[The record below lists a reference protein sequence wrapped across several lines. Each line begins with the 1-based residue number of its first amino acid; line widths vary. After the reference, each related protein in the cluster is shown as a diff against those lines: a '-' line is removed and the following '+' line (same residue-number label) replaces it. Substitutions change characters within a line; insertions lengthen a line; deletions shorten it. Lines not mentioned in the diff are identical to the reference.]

1 MKTRLIIGIFAAV
14 WMFSACEKVDTMERD
29 DANDESE
36 GVKEIVMHVG
46 GIAWSYEDSGICD
59 APSYGSRRD
68 AAARDTATRALE
80 ANGETMKELW
90 VFDVIGDSCALVCR
104 QTDVDDNFGSVSM
117 KLSYGNHRLAVVC
130 SRGEGSDV
138 DVSNG
143 RIAWEKVRDTFWN
156 VVDCDVAKTGST
168 DISVT
173 LKRVAARMRVTVNDV
188 IPSDLKTISISG
200 EPWYKGIDVKT
211 GEAIGGLSSVE
222 GVTDVSSLA
231 VPSAYVGTEKK
242 LAVSLW
248 IMSKGDEWTEDV
260 TVAMLNE
267 NGDVLS
273 QSLCNGVPMK
283 RNRVTNVAGYF
294 LSGGASGNII
304 LDDSWSDTYQ
314 FDF

>member
-1 MKTRLIIGIFAAV
+1 MKVRLIIGMLTAM
-14 WMFSACEKVDTMERD
+14 WMFSACEKVDTMERE
-29 DANDESE
+29 DASGESE

-46 GIAWSYEDSGICD
+46 GISWSYEDSGICD
-59 APSYGSRRD
+59 APSYGSRTD
-68 AAARDTATRALE
+68 AAARDAATRALE
-80 ANGETMKELW
+80 ANGEAMKELW

-130 SRGEGSDV
+130 SRGGGSDV

-143 RIAWEKVRDTFWN
+143 RIEWEKVRDTFWN

-173 LKRVAARMRVTVNDV
+173 LKRVAARMRVTINDI
-188 IPSDLKTISISG
+188 IPSDLKTISITG

-211 GEAIGGLSSVE
+211 GEAIGGLSSIE
-222 GVTDVSSLA
+222 GVTDVSTLA

-248 IMSKGDEWTEDV
+248 IMSKGNEWTEDV
-260 TVAMLNE
+260 TVKMLGE

-273 QSLCNGVPMK
+273 EVVCPGVPMQ
-283 RNRVTNVAGYF
+283 RNRVTNVTGYF
-294 LSGGASGNII
+294 LSGGASGNILI
-304 LDDSWSDTYQ
+304 DDSWSDTYQ
-314 FDF
+314 YDI

>member
-1 MKTRLIIGIFAAV
+1 MKVRLIIGMLTAM
-14 WMFSACEKVDTMERD
+14 WMFSACEKVDTMERE
-29 DANDESE
+29 DASNESE
-36 GVKEIVMHVG
+36 GVKEVVMHVG
-46 GIAWSYEDSGICD
+46 GIAWNYEDSGICD
-59 APSYGSRRD
+59 APSNGSRED
-68 AAARDTATRALE
+68 AATRALE
-80 ANGETMKELW
+80 ANGEAMKELW

-138 DVSNG
+138 DVSN
-143 RIAWEKVRDTFWN
+143 RLIAWEKVRDTFWN

-173 LKRVAARMRVTVNDV
+173 LKRVAARMRVTINDI
-188 IPSDLKTISISG
+188 IPSDLKTISITG

-211 GEAIGGLSSVE
+211 GEAIGGLSSIE
-222 GVTDVSSLA
+222 GVTDVSTLA

-248 IMSKGDEWTEDV
+248 IMSKGNEWTEDV
-260 TVAMLNE
+260 AVKMLGE

-273 QSLCNGVPMK
+273 EVVCPGVPMQ
-283 RNRVTNVAGYF
+283 RNRVTNVTGYF
-294 LSGGASGNII
+294 LSGGASGNILI
-304 LDDSWSDTYQ
+304 DDSWSDTYQ
-314 FDF
+314 YDI

>member
-1 MKTRLIIGIFAAV
+1 MKVRLIIGMLTAM
-14 WMFSACEKVDTMERD
+14 WMFSACEKVDTMERE
-29 DANDESE
+29 DASNESE
-36 GVKEIVMHVG
+36 GVKEVVMHVG
-46 GIAWSYEDSGICD
+46 GIAWNYEDSGICD
-59 APSYGSRRD
+59 APSNGSRED
-68 AAARDTATRALE
+68 AATRALE
-80 ANGETMKELW
+80 ANGEAMKELW

-143 RIAWEKVRDTFWN
+143 LIAWEKVRDTFWN

-188 IPSDLKTISISG
+188 VPSDLKTISISG

-222 GVTDVSSLA
+222 GVEDVSSLA

-248 IMSKGDEWTEDV
+248 IRSKGEQWTENV
-260 TVAMLNE
+260 TVKMLGE
-267 NGDVLS
+267 NGDALS
-273 QSLCNGVPMK
+273 EVVCPGVPMQ
-283 RNRVTNVAGYF
+283 RNRVTNITGYF
-294 LSGGASGNII
+294 LSGGASGNIH
-304 LDDSWSDTYQ
+304 LDDSWSNTYQ
-314 FDF
+314 YDI

>member
-1 MKTRLIIGIFAAV
+1 MIRLLIGILTAM
-14 WMFSACEKVDTMERD
+14 WMFSACEKVDVMRE
-29 DANDESE
+29 NDREVSE

-59 APSYGSRRD
+59 APSNDSRRD
-68 AAARDTATRALE
+68 AAARDATTRALE

-90 VFDVIGDSCALVCR
+90 VFDVIGDSCALVCK
-104 QTDVDDNFGSVSM
+104 QTEVDDNFGSVSM

-222 GVTDVSSLA
+222 GVTDVSTLA

-248 IMSKGDEWTEDV
+248 IMSKGTEWTENV
-260 TVAMLNE
+260 TVKMLND

-273 QSLCNGVPMK
+273 QSLCNGVPMQ
-283 RNRVTNVAGYF
+283 RNRVTNIAGYF

-314 FDF
+314 YDF

>member
-1 MKTRLIIGIFAAV
+1 MIRLLIGILTAM
-14 WMFSACEKVDTMERD
+14 WMFSACEKVDTMQRE

-46 GIAWSYEDSGICD
+46 GISWSYEDSGICD
-59 APSYGSRRD
+59 APSNGSRRD
-68 AAARDTATRALE
+68 AAARDAATRALE
-80 ANGETMKELW
+80 ANGEAMKELW

-104 QTDVDDNFGSVSM
+104 QTEVDDNFGSVSM

-143 RIAWEKVRDTFWN
+143 RIAWDKVRDTFWN

-173 LKRVAARMRVTVNDV
+173 LKRIAARMRVTINDV

-222 GVTDVSSLA
+222 GVTDVSSLT

>member
-1 MKTRLIIGIFAAV
+1 MIRLLIGILTAM
-14 WMFSACEKVDTMERD
+14 WMFSACEKVGTMERE
-29 DANDESE
+29 DANNESE

-46 GIAWSYEDSGICD
+46 GIVWSFEDSGICD
-59 APSYGSRRD
+59 APNKTN
-68 AAARDTATRALE
+68 AATRALE

-90 VFDVIGDSCALVCR
+90 VFDIIGDSCALVCK
-104 QTDVDDNFGSVSM
+104 QTEVDDNFGSVSM

-168 DISVT
+168 DVSVT

-222 GVTDVSSLA
+222 GVEDVSSLA
-231 VPSAYVGTEKK
+231 VPSQYVGTEKK
-242 LAVSLW
+242 LAVLLW
-248 IMSKGDEWTEDV
+248 IMRKGDEWTENV
-260 TVAMLNE
+260 TVKMLGE

-273 QSLCNGVPMK
+273 QSLCNGVPMQ

-314 FDF
+314 YDF

>member
-1 MKTRLIIGIFAAV
+1 MKVRLIIGMLTAM
-14 WMFSACEKVDTMERD
+14 WMFSACEKVDTMERE
-29 DANDESE
+29 DASNESE
-36 GVKEIVMHVG
+36 GVKEVVMHVG
-46 GIAWSYEDSGICD
+46 GIAWNYEDSGICD
-59 APSYGSRRD
+59 APSNGSRED
-68 AAARDTATRALE
+68 AATRALE
-80 ANGETMKELW
+80 ANGEAMKELW

-143 RIAWEKVRDTFWN
+143 LIAWEKVRDTFWN

-173 LKRVAARMRVTVNDV
+173 LKRVAARMRVTINDI
-188 IPSDLKTISISG
+188 IPSDLKTISITG

-211 GEAIGGLSSVE
+211 GEAIGGLSSIE
-222 GVTDVSSLA
+222 GVTDVSTLA

-248 IMSKGDEWTEDV
+248 IMSKGNEWTEDV
-260 TVAMLNE
+260 TVKMLGE

-273 QSLCNGVPMK
+273 EVVCPGVPMQ
-283 RNRVTNVAGYF
+283 RNRVTNVTGYF
-294 LSGGASGNII
+294 LSGGASGNIH
-304 LDDSWSDTYQ
+304 LDDSWSNTYQ
-314 FDF
+314 YDI

>member
-1 MKTRLIIGIFAAV
+1 MKIQSIIGMLTAMSICA
-14 WMFSACEKVDTMERD
+14 ACERVDTMERKG
-29 DANDESE
+29 ANDESE
-36 GVKEIVMHVG
+36 EVKEIVMHVG

-59 APSYGSRRD
+59 APSNGSRRD
-68 AAARDTATRALE
+68 SDARDAATRVLE
-80 ANGETMKELW
+80 ANGEVMKELW
-90 VFDVIGDSCALVCR
+90 VFDVVGDSCALVCR

-138 DVSNG
+138 DAGNG

-188 IPSDLKTISISG
+188 IPSVLKTISISG
-200 EPWYKGIDVKT
+200 DPWYKGIDVKT
-211 GEAIGGLSSVE
+211 GEAIGGLYSVE
-222 GVTDVSSLA
+222 GVEDVSSLA

-248 IMSKGDEWTEDV
+248 IMSKGEQWTEDV
-260 TVAMLNE
+260 TVKMLGE

-273 QSLCNGVPMK
+273 EVVCPGVPMQ
-283 RNRVTNVAGYF
+283 RNRVTNITGYF
-294 LSGGASGNII
+294 LSGGASGNIH

-314 FDF
+314 YDI

>member
-1 MKTRLIIGIFAAV
+1 MKTRIILGIFAAM
-14 WMFSACEKVDTMERD
+14 WMFSACEKVDTMELE
-29 DANDESE
+29 DANGESE

-46 GIAWSYEDSGICD
+46 GIVWSYEDSGIYD

-68 AAARDTATRALE
+68 AATRALE

-90 VFDVIGDSCALVCR
+90 VFDVVGDSCALVCR
-104 QTDVDDNFGSVSM
+104 QTEVDDNFGSVSM

-143 RIAWEKVRDTFWN
+143 RVAWDKVRDTFWN
-156 VVDCDVAKTGST
+156 VLDCDVAKTGST

-188 IPSDLKTISISG
+188 IPSDLKTISITG

-211 GEAIGGLSSVE
+211 GEAIGGLSSIE
-222 GVTDVSSLA
+222 GVTDVSTLA

-248 IMSKGDEWTEDV
+248 IMSKGNEWTEDV
-260 TVAMLNE
+260 TVKMLGE

-273 QSLCNGVPMK
+273 EVVCPGVPMQ
-283 RNRVTNVAGYF
+283 RNRVTNVTGYF
-294 LSGGASGNII
+294 LSGGASGNILI
-304 LDDSWSDTYQ
+304 DDSWSDTYQ
-314 FDF
+314 YDI

>member
-1 MKTRLIIGIFAAV
+1 MKVRLIIGMLTAM
-14 WMFSACEKVDTMERD
+14 WMFSACEKVDTMERE
-29 DANDESE
+29 DASNESE
-36 GVKEIVMHVG
+36 GVKEVVMHVG
-46 GIAWSYEDSGICD
+46 GIAWNYEDSGICD
-59 APSYGSRRD
+59 APSNGSRED
-68 AAARDTATRALE
+68 AATRALE
-80 ANGETMKELW
+80 ANGEAMKELW

-143 RIAWEKVRDTFWN
+143 LIAWEKVRDTFWN

-173 LKRVAARMRVTVNDV
+173 LKRVAARMRVTINDI
-188 IPSDLKTISISG
+188 IPSDLKTISITG

-211 GEAIGGLSSVE
+211 GEAIGGLSSIE
-222 GVTDVSSLA
+222 GVTDVSTLA

-248 IMSKGDEWTEDV
+248 IMSKGNEWTEDV
-260 TVAMLNE
+260 AVKMLGE

-273 QSLCNGVPMK
+273 EVVCPGVPMQ
-283 RNRVTNVAGYF
+283 RNRVTNVTGYF
-294 LSGGASGNII
+294 LSGGASGNILI
-304 LDDSWSDTYQ
+304 DDSWSNTYQ
-314 FDF
+314 YDI

>member
-1 MKTRLIIGIFAAV
+1 MKTRFIIGMFAAM
-14 WMFSACEKVDTMERD
+14 WICSGCERVSTMERED
-29 DANDESE
+29 VGNESE

-68 AAARDTATRALE
+68 AAERDAATRVLE
-80 ANGETMKELW
+80 ANGEAMKELW

-104 QTDVDDNFGSVSM
+104 QTEVDDNFGSVSM

-156 VVDCDVAKTGST
+156 VVDCDVAKTGNT
-168 DISVT
+168 DISVK

-222 GVTDVSSLA
+222 GVTDVSTLA

-248 IMSKGDEWTEDV
+248 IMSKANEWTEDV
-260 TVAMLNE
+260 TVKMLGD

-273 QSLCNGVPMK
+273 QSLCPGVPMQ

>member
-1 MKTRLIIGIFAAV
+1 MKIRVIIGIFAAME
-14 WMFSACEKVDTMERD
+14 MFSACEKVDVMND
-29 DANDESE
+29 NGSDESK

-46 GIAWSYEDSGICD
+46 GIAWNYEDSGICD
-59 APSYGSRRD
+59 APSNGSRRD
-68 AAARDTATRALE
+68 AAARVAATRALE
-80 ANGETMKELW
+80 ANGEAMKELW

-130 SRGEGSDV
+130 SRGEGSNV

-156 VVDCDVAKTGST
+156 VVDCDVSKTGST

-200 EPWYKGIDVKT
+200 EPWYNGIDVKT

-248 IMSKGDEWTEDV
+248 IMSKGEQWTEDV
-260 TVAMLNE
+260 TVKMLGE

-273 QSLCNGVPMK
+273 EVLCPGVPMQ
-283 RNRVTNVAGYF
+283 RNRVTNITGYF
-294 LSGGASGNII
+294 LSGGASGNIH

-314 FDF
+314 YDI

>member
-1 MKTRLIIGIFAAV
+1 M
-14 WMFSACEKVDTMERD
+14 
-29 DANDESE
+29 
-36 GVKEIVMHVG
+36 
-46 GIAWSYEDSGICD
+46 
-59 APSYGSRRD
+59 
-68 AAARDTATRALE
+68 
-80 ANGETMKELW
+80 
-90 VFDVIGDSCALVCR
+90 FDVIGAGCALACK
-104 QTDVDDNFGSVSM
+104 QTEVDDNFGSVSM

-143 RIAWEKVRDTFWN
+143 RIAWDKVRDTFWN

-168 DISVT
+168 DVSVT

-211 GEAIGGLSSVE
+211 GEAIGGLSSIE
-222 GVTDVSSLA
+222 GVTDVSTLA

-248 IMSKGDEWTEDV
+248 IMSKANEWTEDV
-260 TVAMLNE
+260 TVKMLDDK
-267 NGDVLS
+267 GDVLS
-273 QSLCNGVPMK
+273 QSLCNGVPMQ
-283 RNRVTNVAGYF
+283 RNRVTNVTGYF
-294 LSGGASGNII
+294 LSGGASGNIV
-304 LDDSWSDTYQ
+304 LDDGWSDTYQ

>member
-1 MKTRLIIGIFAAV
+1 MKIRIILGILTAM
-14 WMFSACEKVDTMERD
+14 WMFSACERMDTMEHE
-29 DANDESE
+29 DANDESN

-46 GIAWSYEDSGICD
+46 GIAWNYEDSGICD
-59 APSYGSRRD
+59 APSNGSRED
-68 AAARDTATRALE
+68 AATRALE
-80 ANGETMKELW
+80 ANGEAMKELW

-143 RIAWEKVRDTFWN
+143 LIAWEKVRDTFWN
-156 VVDCDVAKTGST
+156 VVDCDVAKIGST

-188 IPSDLKTISISG
+188 IPSNLKTISISG

-222 GVTDVSSLA
+222 GVEDVSSLA

-248 IMSKGDEWTEDV
+248 IMSKGEQWTEDV
-260 TVAMLNE
+260 AVKMLGE

-273 QSLCNGVPMK
+273 EVVCPGVPMQ
-283 RNRVTNVAGYF
+283 RNRVTNVTGYF
-294 LSGGASGNII
+294 LSGGASGNILI
-304 LDDSWSDTYQ
+304 DDSWSNTYQ
-314 FDF
+314 YDI

>member
-1 MKTRLIIGIFAAV
+1 MKIRVKLGIFAAM
-14 WMFSACEKVDTMERD
+14 WMFSACEKVDTMERE

-36 GVKEIVMHVG
+36 GAKEIVMHIG
-46 GIAWSYEDSGICD
+46 GIAWNYEDSGICD
-59 APSYGSRRD
+59 APNKGSRRD
-68 AAARDTATRALE
+68 AAARDAATRALE
-80 ANGETMKELW
+80 ANGEAMKELW
-90 VFDVIGDSCALVCR
+90 VFDIIGDSCALVCR

-143 RIAWEKVRDTFWN
+143 RITWEKVRDTFWN

-211 GEAIGGLSSVE
+211 GEAIGGLSSIE
-222 GVTDVSSLA
+222 GVEDVSSLA

-248 IMSKGDEWTEDV
+248 IMSKGEQWTEDV
-260 TVAMLNE
+260 TVKMLGE

-273 QSLCNGVPMK
+273 EVDCPGVPMQ
-283 RNRVTNVAGYF
+283 RNRVTNITGYF
-294 LSGGASGNII
+294 LSGGASGNIH
-304 LDDSWSDTYQ
+304 LDDSWSNTYQ
-314 FDF
+314 YDI

>member
-1 MKTRLIIGIFAAV
+1 MIRLLIGILTAM
-14 WMFSACEKVDTMERD
+14 WMFSACESMDTMERED
-29 DANDESE
+29 VGDESE

-59 APSYGSRRD
+59 APSNVSRRD
-68 AAARDTATRALE
+68 AAARDAAARALE
-80 ANGETMKELW
+80 ANGEAMKELW
-90 VFDVIGDSCALVCR
+90 VFDVIGNSCALICK

-143 RIAWEKVRDTFWN
+143 RIAWERVRDTFWN
-156 VVDCDVAKTGST
+156 LVDCDVAKTGNT
-168 DISVT
+168 NISVT

-211 GEAIGGLSSVE
+211 GEAIGELSSVE

-248 IMSKGDEWTEDV
+248 IMSKGNEWAENV
-260 TVAMLNE
+260 TVKMLDD
-267 NGDVLS
+267 NGDMLS
-273 QSLCNGVPMK
+273 QSLCNGVPMQ

>member
-1 MKTRLIIGIFAAV
+1 MIRLLIGILTAM
-14 WMFSACEKVDTMERD
+14 WMFSACEKVDVMNENGSSE
-29 DANDESE
+29 ND

-59 APSYGSRRD
+59 VPSNGSRRD
-68 AAARDTATRALE
+68 AATRALE

-90 VFDVIGDSCALVCR
+90 VFDVIGDSCALVCK
-104 QTDVDDNFGSVSM
+104 QTEVDDNFGNVSM
-117 KLSYGNHRLAVVC
+117 KLSYGSHRLAVVC

-143 RIAWEKVRDTFWN
+143 LIAWDKVRDTFWN

-188 IPSDLKTISISG
+188 IPSYLKTISISG

-211 GEAIGGLSSVE
+211 GEAIGELSSVE

-248 IMSKGDEWTEDV
+248 IMSKGNEWTENV
-260 TVAMLNE
+260 TVKMLGE

-273 QSLCNGVPMK
+273 QSLCNGVPLQ

-314 FDF
+314 YDF

>member
-1 MKTRLIIGIFAAV
+1 MKTRLIIGMFAAI
-14 WMFSACEKVDTMERD
+14 WICTACEKVDVMNE
-29 DANDESE
+29 NDSGVSE

-46 GIAWSYEDSGICD
+46 SIVWSYEDSGICD
-59 APSYGSRRD
+59 APNKTN
-68 AAARDTATRALE
+68 AATRALE
-80 ANGETMKELW
+80 ANGEAMKELW
-90 VFDVIGDSCALVCR
+90 VFDVIGESCALVCK
-104 QTDVDDNFGSVSM
+104 QTEVDDNFGSVSM

-143 RIAWEKVRDTFWN
+143 RIAWDKLRDTFWN

-231 VPSAYVGTEKK
+231 VPSQYVGTEKK

-248 IMSKGDEWTEDV
+248 IMGKSNEWTEDV
-260 TVAMLNE
+260 TVKMLGE

-273 QSLCNGVPMK
+273 QSLCNGVPMQ

>member
-1 MKTRLIIGIFAAV
+1 MKTRLIIGMFAAM
-14 WMFSACEKVDTMERD
+14 WICSGCERVGFMERED
-29 DANDESE
+29 VGNESE

-46 GIAWSYEDSGICD
+46 GIAWNYEDSGICD
-59 APSYGSRRD
+59 APNNGSRRD
-68 AAARDTATRALE
+68 AAARDAATRALE
-80 ANGETMKELW
+80 ANGEAMKELW
-90 VFDVIGDSCALVCR
+90 VFDVVGDSCALVCK
-104 QTDVDDNFGSVSM
+104 QTEVDDNFGSVSM

-130 SRGEGSDV
+130 SRGEGSEV
-138 DVSNG
+138 DAGNG

-156 VVDCDVAKTGST
+156 VVDCNVAKTGST

-248 IMSKGDEWTEDV
+248 IMSKGNEWTENV
-260 TVAMLNE
+260 TVKMLDE

-273 QSLCNGVPMK
+273 QSLCNGVPMR

-294 LSGGASGNII
+294 LSGGASGNIL
-304 LDDSWSDTYQ
+304 LDDSWSATYQ

>member
-1 MKTRLIIGIFAAV
+1 M
-14 WMFSACEKVDTMERD
+14 
-29 DANDESE
+29 
-36 GVKEIVMHVG
+36 
-46 GIAWSYEDSGICD
+46 
-59 APSYGSRRD
+59 
-68 AAARDTATRALE
+68 
-80 ANGETMKELW
+80 
-90 VFDVIGDSCALVCR
+90 FDVIGDSCALVCR

-117 KLSYGNHRLAVVC
+117 KLSYGNHRLSVVC

-143 RIAWEKVRDTFWN
+143 RIAWDKVRDTFWN

-222 GVTDVSSLA
+222 GMTDVSSLA

-248 IMSKGDEWTEDV
+248 IMSKGGEWTEDV

-294 LSGGASGNII
+294 LSGGASGNIL

>member
-1 MKTRLIIGIFAAV
+1 MKVRLIIGMLTAM
-14 WMFSACEKVDTMERD
+14 WMFSACEKVDTMERE
-29 DANDESE
+29 DASNESE
-36 GVKEIVMHVG
+36 GVKEVVMHVG
-46 GIAWSYEDSGICD
+46 GIAWNYEDSGICD
-59 APSYGSRRD
+59 APSNGSRED
-68 AAARDTATRALE
+68 AATRALE
-80 ANGETMKELW
+80 ANGEAMKELW

-138 DVSNG
+138 DMSNG
-143 RIAWEKVRDTFWN
+143 LIAWEKVRDTFWN

-173 LKRVAARMRVTVNDV
+173 LKRVAARMRVTINDI
-188 IPSDLKTISISG
+188 IPSDLKTISITG

-211 GEAIGGLSSVE
+211 GEAIGELSSIE
-222 GVTDVSSLA
+222 GVTDVSTLA

-248 IMSKGDEWTEDV
+248 IMSKGNEWTEDV
-260 TVAMLNE
+260 TVKMLGE

-273 QSLCNGVPMK
+273 EVVCPGVPMQ
-283 RNRVTNVAGYF
+283 RNRVTNVTGYF
-294 LSGGASGNII
+294 LSGGASGNILI
-304 LDDSWSDTYQ
+304 DDSWSDTYQ
-314 FDF
+314 YDI

>member
-1 MKTRLIIGIFAAV
+1 MKVRLIIGMLTAM
-14 WMFSACEKVDTMERD
+14 WMFSACEKVDTMERE
-29 DANDESE
+29 DASNESE
-36 GVKEIVMHVG
+36 GVKEVVMHVG
-46 GIAWSYEDSGICD
+46 GIAWNYEDSGICD
-59 APSYGSRRD
+59 APSNGSRED
-68 AAARDTATRALE
+68 AATRALE
-80 ANGETMKELW
+80 ANGEAMKELW

-143 RIAWEKVRDTFWN
+143 LIAWEKVRDTFWN

-173 LKRVAARMRVTVNDV
+173 LKRVAARMRVTIND
-188 IPSDLKTISISG
+188 IITSDLKTISITG

-211 GEAIGGLSSVE
+211 GEAIGGLSSIE
-222 GVTDVSSLA
+222 GVTDVSTLA

-248 IMSKGDEWTEDV
+248 IMSKGNEWTEDV
-260 TVAMLNE
+260 TVKMLGE

-273 QSLCNGVPMK
+273 EVVCPGVPMQ
-283 RNRVTNVAGYF
+283 RNRVTNVTGYF
-294 LSGGASGNII
+294 LSGGASGNILI
-304 LDDSWSDTYQ
+304 DDSWSDTYQ
-314 FDF
+314 YDI

>member
-1 MKTRLIIGIFAAV
+1 MKTRIILGIFAAM
-14 WMFSACEKVDTMERD
+14 WMFSACEKVDTMELED
-29 DANDESE
+29 SNGESE

-46 GIAWSYEDSGICD
+46 GIVWSYEDSGIYD

-68 AAARDTATRALE
+68 AAARDAATRALE
-80 ANGETMKELW
+80 ANGEAMKELW
-90 VFDVIGDSCALVCR
+90 VFDVVGDSCALVCK
-104 QTDVDDNFGSVSM
+104 QTEVDDNFGSVSM

-138 DVSNG
+138 DLSNG

-222 GVTDVSSLA
+222 GVRDVSTLA

-242 LAVSLW
+242 LAVSIW
-248 IMSKGDEWTEDV
+248 IISKGNEWTEDV
-260 TVAMLNE
+260 TVKMLDDK
-267 NGDVLS
+267 GDVLS
-273 QSLCNGVPMK
+273 QSLCNGVPMQ
-283 RNRVTNVAGYF
+283 RNRVTNVTGYF
-294 LSGGASGNII
+294 LSGGASGNIV

>member
-1 MKTRLIIGIFAAV
+1 MIRLLIGILTAM
-14 WMFSACEKVDTMERD
+14 WMFSACEKVDVMNE
-29 DANDESE
+29 NGSGESE

-46 GIAWSYEDSGICD
+46 GIVWSYEDSGICD
-59 APSYGSRRD
+59 APSNGNRRD
-68 AAARDTATRALE
+68 AVTRNAATRALE
-80 ANGETMKELW
+80 ANGEAMKELW
-90 VFDVIGDSCALVCR
+90 VFDVIGDSCALVCK
-104 QTDVDDNFGSVSM
+104 QTEVDDNFGSVSM

-156 VVDCDVAKTGST
+156 VLDCDVAKTGST
-168 DISVT
+168 DVSVT

-188 IPSDLKTISISG
+188 IPSDLKTISIIG
-200 EPWYKGIDVKT
+200 EPWFKGIDVKT

-222 GVTDVSSLA
+222 GVEDVSSLA

-248 IMSKGDEWTEDV
+248 IMSKGDEWTENV
-260 TVAMLNE
+260 TVKMLDE

-273 QSLCNGVPMK
+273 QSLCNGVPMQ

-294 LSGGASGNII
+294 LSGGASGNIL

>member
-1 MKTRLIIGIFAAV
+1 MKVRLIIGMLTAM
-14 WMFSACEKVDTMERD
+14 WMFSACEKVDTMERE
-29 DANDESE
+29 DASNESE
-36 GVKEIVMHVG
+36 GVKEVVMHVG
-46 GIAWSYEDSGICD
+46 GIAWNYEDSGICD
-59 APSYGSRRD
+59 APSNGSRED
-68 AAARDTATRALE
+68 AATRALE
-80 ANGETMKELW
+80 ANGEAMKELW

-143 RIAWEKVRDTFWN
+143 LIAWEKVRDTFWN

-173 LKRVAARMRVTVNDV
+173 LKRVAARMRVTINDI
-188 IPSDLKTISISG
+188 IPSVLKTISITG

-211 GEAIGGLSSVE
+211 GEAIGGLSSIE
-222 GVTDVSSLA
+222 GVTDVSTLA

-248 IMSKGDEWTEDV
+248 IMSKGNEWTEDV
-260 TVAMLNE
+260 TVKMLGE

-273 QSLCNGVPMK
+273 EVVCPGVPMQ
-283 RNRVTNVAGYF
+283 RNRVTNVTGYF
-294 LSGGASGNII
+294 LSGGASGNILI
-304 LDDSWSDTYQ
+304 DDSWSDTYQ
-314 FDF
+314 YDI

>member
-1 MKTRLIIGIFAAV
+1 MKTRLIIGILTAM
-14 WMFSACEKVDTMERD
+14 WMFSACEKVDVMNE
-29 DANDESE
+29 NGSDESE
-36 GVKEIVMHVG
+36 GVKEIVMHAG
-46 GIAWSYEDSGICD
+46 GITWSYEDSGICD
-59 APSYGSRRD
+59 APSNSRRRD
-68 AAARDTATRALE
+68 AATRALE

-117 KLSYGNHRLAVVC
+117 KLSYGNHRLAVLC

-143 RIAWEKVRDTFWN
+143 RIAWDKVRDTFWN

-211 GEAIGGLSSVE
+211 GEAIGGLSSIE
-222 GVTDVSSLA
+222 GVTDVSTLA

-248 IMSKGDEWTEDV
+248 IMSKGNEWTEDV
-260 TVAMLNE
+260 TVKMLGE

-273 QSLCNGVPMK
+273 EVVCPGVPMQ
-283 RNRVTNVAGYF
+283 RNRVTNVTGYF
-294 LSGGASGNII
+294 LSGGASGNILI
-304 LDDSWSDTYQ
+304 DDSWSDTYQ
-314 FDF
+314 YDI

>member
-1 MKTRLIIGIFAAV
+1 MIRLLIGILTAM
-14 WMFSACEKVDTMERD
+14 WMFSACEKVDTMERE
-29 DANDESE
+29 DANDKSE

-46 GIAWSYEDSGICD
+46 GIVWSYEDSGICD
-59 APSYGSRRD
+59 APSNGSRRD
-68 AAARDTATRALE
+68 AAARNTATRALE
-80 ANGETMKELW
+80 ANGEAMKELW
-90 VFDVIGDSCALVCR
+90 VFDVIGDSCALVCK
-104 QTDVDDNFGSVSM
+104 QTEVDDNFGSVSM

-222 GVTDVSSLA
+222 GVEDVSTLA

-248 IMSKGDEWTEDV
+248 IMSKGNEWTEDV
-260 TVAMLNE
+260 TVKMLGE

-294 LSGGASGNII
+294 LSGGASGNIL

>member
-1 MKTRLIIGIFAAV
+1 MKIQSIIGMLTAMWICA
-14 WMFSACEKVDTMERD
+14 ACEEVYVIHEIDG
-29 DANDESE
+29 DESE

-46 GIAWSYEDSGICD
+46 GIAWNYEDSGICD
-59 APSYGSRRD
+59 APSNGSRED
-68 AAARDTATRALE
+68 AATRALE
-80 ANGETMKELW
+80 ANGEAMKELW

-130 SRGEGSDV
+130 SRGEDSDV

-143 RIAWEKVRDTFWN
+143 RIAWDKVRDTFWN

-168 DISVT
+168 DVSVT

-222 GVTDVSSLA
+222 GVEDVSSLA

-248 IMSKGDEWTEDV
+248 IMSKGEQWTEDV
-260 TVAMLNE
+260 TVKMLGE

-273 QSLCNGVPMK
+273 EVVCPGVPMQ
-283 RNRVTNVAGYF
+283 RNRVTNITGYF
-294 LSGGASGNII
+294 LSGGASGNIH

-314 FDF
+314 YDI

>member
-1 MKTRLIIGIFAAV
+1 MIRLLIGILTAM
-14 WMFSACEKVDTMERD
+14 WMFSACEKVDVMNE
-29 DANDESE
+29 NGSGESE

-46 GIAWSYEDSGICD
+46 GITWSYEDSGICD

-68 AAARDTATRALE
+68 AATRALE
-80 ANGETMKELW
+80 ANGEAMKELW
-90 VFDVIGDSCALVCR
+90 VFDVIGDSCALVCK
-104 QTDVDDNFGSVSM
+104 QTEVDDNFGSVAM

-231 VPSAYVGTEKK
+231 VPSQYVGTEKK

-248 IMSKGDEWTEDV
+248 IMSKGDEWTENV
-260 TVAMLNE
+260 TVKMLDD

-273 QSLCNGVPMK
+273 QSLCNGVPMQ
-283 RNRVTNVAGYF
+283 RNRVTNVTGYF
-294 LSGGASGNII
+294 LSGGASGNIL

>member
-1 MKTRLIIGIFAAV
+1 MIIGMFATMCICA
-14 WMFSACEKVDTMERD
+14 ACEKVEII
-29 DANDESE
+29 NESDRE
-36 GVKEIVMHVG
+36 ESKGVKEIVMHVG

-59 APSYGSRRD
+59 AGNNKKD
-68 AAARDTATRALE
+68 AATRALE
-80 ANGETMKELW
+80 ANGEAMKELW
-90 VFDVIGDSCALVCR
+90 VFDVVGDSCALVCK
-104 QTDVDDNFGSVSM
+104 QTEVDDNFGSVSM

-231 VPSAYVGTEKK
+231 VPSQYVGTEKK

-248 IMSKGDEWTEDV
+248 IMSKGNEWTENV
-260 TVAMLNE
+260 TVKMLGE

-273 QSLCNGVPMK
+273 QSLCNGVPMQ
-283 RNRVTNVAGYF
+283 RNRVTNVTGYF
-294 LSGGASGNII
+294 LSGGASGNIL

>member
-1 MKTRLIIGIFAAV
+1 MKVRLIIGMLTAM
-14 WMFSACEKVDTMERD
+14 WMFSACEKVDTMERE
-29 DANDESE
+29 DASNESE
-36 GVKEIVMHVG
+36 GVKEVVMHVG
-46 GIAWSYEDSGICD
+46 GIAWNYEDSGICD
-59 APSYGSRRD
+59 APSNGSRED
-68 AAARDTATRALE
+68 AATRALE
-80 ANGETMKELW
+80 ANGEAMKELW

-143 RIAWEKVRDTFWN
+143 LIAWEKVRDTFWN

-173 LKRVAARMRVTVNDV
+173 LKRVAARMRVTINDI
-188 IPSDLKTISISG
+188 IPSDLKTISITG

-211 GEAIGGLSSVE
+211 GEAIGGLSSIE
-222 GVTDVSSLA
+222 GVTDVSTLA

-248 IMSKGDEWTEDV
+248 IMSKGNEWTEDV
-260 TVAMLNE
+260 TVKMLGE

-273 QSLCNGVPMK
+273 EVVCPGVPMQ
-283 RNRVTNVAGYF
+283 RNRVTNVTGYF
-294 LSGGASGNII
+294 LSGGASGNILI
-304 LDDSWSDTYQ
+304 DDSWSNTYQ
-314 FDF
+314 YDI

>member
-1 MKTRLIIGIFAAV
+1 MIRSLIGILTAM
-14 WMFSACEKVDTMERD
+14 WMFSACEKVDTMERK

-59 APSYGSRRD
+59 APSNGNRRD
-68 AAARDTATRALE
+68 AAARALE
-80 ANGETMKELW
+80 ANGEAMKELW
-90 VFDVIGDSCALVCR
+90 VFDVIGDSCALVCK
-104 QTDVDDNFGSVSM
+104 QTEVDDNFGSVSM

-130 SRGEGSDV
+130 SRGEGSDI

-143 RIAWEKVRDTFWN
+143 RIAWDKVRDTFWN
-156 VVDCDVAKTGST
+156 VVDCNVAKTGST

-242 LAVSLW
+242 LTVSLW
-248 IMSKGDEWTEDV
+248 IMSKGNEWTENV
-260 TVAMLNE
+260 TVKMLDD

-314 FDF
+314 YDF